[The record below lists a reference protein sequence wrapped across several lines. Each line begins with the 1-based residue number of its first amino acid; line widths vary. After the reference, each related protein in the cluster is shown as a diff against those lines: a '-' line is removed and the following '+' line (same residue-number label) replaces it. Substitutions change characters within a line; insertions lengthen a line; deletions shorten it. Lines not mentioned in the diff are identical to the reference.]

1 MKILD
6 FFMYYFSRWLEFT
19 DRRKKKATSYPDQS
33 AYALT
38 ISLGMWIEIVDFVTE
53 YFLFGTYIS
62 KIPLLLLVVVSMSF
76 YFLLRYIYITKR
88 RYDQILKMSDPK
100 FSISEKAGRIIAL
113 IIFFFPF
120 PVLVFVALLL
130 HHII

>member
-1 MKILD
+1 MKIFD
-6 FFMYYFSRWLEFT
+6 
-19 DRRKKKATSYPDQS
+19 
-33 AYALT
+33 
-38 ISLGMWIEIVDFVTE
+38 
-53 YFLFGTYIS
+53 FLFYYLVNWYDWLDPKSKKFKSHKDQAAYVITIIIFLYMLIIDIIVEYWSVVSFSS
-62 KIPLLLLVVVSMSF
+62 KIPLYVYVAICLFAYLI
-76 YFLLRYIYITKR
+76 LRYIYITKG